1 MISGK
6 IKKTALVLEHQSG
19 ENRTSLPGRY
29 SLRPIQIIPPPG
41 RLGKSY
47 PGGVFML
54 CVKCKS
60 PLPEEALYCPA
71 CGKKQTRTAGSK
83 PRKRA
88 NSMGTA
94 YRLKGKR
101 KRPWV
106 AARRK
111 AIIGYYETK
120 TEALEALAALEGK
133 KLPDWYNITLGDV
146 FERWKAQAWPE
157 LAEKSQTMYENS
169 YKKLEPLQKKKMRD
183 IRASDYQAIIDGME
197 GKSRSLKNQVRVLCS
212 QLCKW
217 AQTNDIISRNY
228 AESLNIGR
236 SEKKEKEIF
245 SADERKIIKAAA
257 ASDSTARIVMILI
270 YSGLRINELF
280 EIKKTD
286 VHLDGDTP
294 HMIGGEKTE
303 AGKDRMIPIAL
314 PVLPYIQ
321 QLMQEP
327 GLYLVCNS
335 QGGRKSYHN
344 FRERE
349 YYPLLGRLKLPRRT
363 LHTTRHTFASMM
375 VEAGARPEDLQKI
388 LGHADY
394 SVTANI
400 YNHANAQQLTKAIRL
415 LG

>member
-1 MISGK
+1 M
-6 IKKTALVLEHQSG
+6 
-19 ENRTSLPGRY
+19 
-29 SLRPIQIIPPPG
+29 
-41 RLGKSY
+41 
-47 PGGVFML
+47 
-54 CVKCKS
+54 CVRCKE
-60 PLPEEALYCPA
+60 PLPEGALYCPA
-71 CGKKQTRTAGSK
+71 CGKKQAQTAGTTK
-83 PRKRA
+83 ARKRA
-88 NSMGTA
+88 NGTGTA

-101 KRPWV
+101 KKPWV
-106 AARRK
+106 AARGK
-111 AIIGYYETK
+111 VVIGCYETK
-120 TEALEALAALEGK
+120 TAALEALAGIQGER
-133 KLPDWYNITLGDV
+133 LPDWYNITLEEV

-157 LAEKSQTMYENS
+157 LAEKSQTMYENA

-321 QLMQEP
+321 QLMQRP

-349 YYPLLGRLKLPRRT
+349 YYPLLERLKLPKRT